1 MWLLAVAL
9 FGLVVPNGLFLHWL
23 LAEPWTLRGVL
34 ADELAV
40 AFMIDAAMAT
50 ALLCWWFALRPLGSV
65 RWGWFLLCSLVGGLG
80 FSIPFYL
87 WLNWRRDRMPDQPLA
102 AWFRAR

>member
-23 LAEPWTLRGVL
+23 LFEPWTLREAL

-40 AFMIDAAMAT
+40 AFILDGVMAT
-50 ALLCWWFALRPLGSV
+50 ALLSYLFAVRPPGSV
-65 RWGWFLLCSLVGGLG
+65 RWGWFLLYTLLGGLG

-87 WLNWRRDRMPDQPLA
+87 WLSWRRGRSGDQGFA
-102 AWFRAR
+102 QWWRGR